1 MFVRCLDKK
10 QHLRALA
17 VTLNPAVF
25 GSRLSASCC
34 EHVHEHEH
42 EHEHVRWPNAVTKSK
57 NGRWVP

>member
-34 EHVHEHEH
+34 EH
-42 EHEHVRWPNAVTKSK
+42 EHEHVRMRWPNAVTKSK